1 MSGISNVVNRA
12 SYSKSGSLR
21 NRFFSTA
28 KFSAIPSGY
37 THPYTWAMAQVS
49 GGLAS
54 HKQLSATFSET
65 NALSALGINIEAALS
80 ASLVESN
87 AVLALI
93 VALQASLSAGGSFT
107 DAQLAII
114 LLLQANLSASGSYT
128 DAQLNSIVNMIAMLS
143 ASGAITNNIT
153 NLVNLSATIGGPIEL
168 SPQGLAEELLDNQDI
183 ENGFSMRESLRLILS
198 ALSGKVSGAGTTTI
212 SIRDVND
219 TIDRIIATVDSNGNR
234 SSIFIDKD

>member
-1 MSGISNVVNRA
+1 MGILGNYSVLHKSPGTFMSGISNVVNRA
-12 SYSKSGSLR
+12 SYSKSGMLR

-37 THPYTWAMAQVS
+37 VHPYSWAMAQVS

-128 DAQLNSIVNMIAMLS
+128 NAQLNSIVGMIAALS
-143 ASGAITNNIT
+143 ASGTITNNIT
-153 NLVNLSATIGGPIEL
+153 NLVNLSSTIGGPAEL
-168 SPQGLAEELLDNQDI
+168 SPEGLAQAVWNYLKANP
-183 ENGFSMRESLRLILS
+183 
-198 ALSGKVSGAGTTTI
+198 TTTG
-212 SIRDVND
+212 SMKEVLEKAKQSADNAFAV
-219 TIDRIIATVDSNGNR
+219 
-234 SSIFIDKD
+234 SS